1 MTGQRTPTDGTED
14 RGQQTFGHSN
24 PPSTRFLLRERFMS
38 ASIDYNLQNL
48 VHALIVTSDLKNR
61 EVLVV
66 AQLLT
71 HIEDQLEAQH
81 GTGAPYKYFCTR
93 ATFDRYVKLAGAVED
108 GHEIDLRPFSRAMKA
123 IKPPAFLLLIEYCRM
138 IDPTA
143 FD

>member
-1 MTGQRTPTDGTED
+1 MG
-14 RGQQTFGHSN
+14 S
-24 PPSTRFLLRERFMS
+24 STI
-38 ASIDYNLQNL
+38 AYNFQNL
-48 VHALIVTSDLKNR
+48 VRSLTTVSTLKER
-61 EVLVV
+61 ELMVI
-66 AQLLT
+66 AQLLK

-93 ATFDRYVKLAGAVED
+93 ATFDRYVKLAGAIEA

-123 IKPPAFLLLIEYCRM
+123 IKPQAFVLLIEYCRM